1 MKVNTVSF
9 YHYVEKILNPYKWG
23 LSLVA
28 SVMMA
33 GFFSFVVVKGQIDSD
48 RQILSA
54 LSPYVATLA
63 ESSDRPEILR
73 VLENAAKVSASKI
86 VLVKDGHIFGT
97 SGLVDELDIVF
108 QKPIVDFQIF
118 DVLISKGQIVSS
130 IKAKRQNG
138 FAGDSEL
145 YVFTM
150 LAPIVQSTLGIFVA
164 TFIVCILLALVSSL
178 QMKRAIRK
186 ALKPLNQ
193 LHHEIEN
200 LSVFEATFSE
210 PIKVQELEMIRQTLH
225 SAKIDLENAKDRLA
239 EEKAQKMSAEA
250 FKRLIHDL
258 HNPVAALRTMVKL
271 AFDPSMNSED
281 KAEIFENL
289 PRIADQ
295 ILGQVTSAKKNLE
308 EEPIA
313 LREIDVLTTVYDS
326 VRQVSVL
333 SPEKR
338 IVTELSCE
346 ELLVAHDPSLLKRA
360 LVNLL
365 ENAVVAAESLVR
377 VSVQKDTTGTF
388 IRVCDDGSGMDESLI
403 PLYLQGRLQSG
414 KANRQAFGL
423 SSTNH
428 IVRSHGG
435 KLIYRKSNLGGSS
448 FEIRLGVL

>member
-1 MKVNTVSF
+1 MNSVPF
-9 YHYVEKILNPYKWG
+9 YQYVEKTLNPYKWG
-23 LSLVA
+23 LSLAA
-28 SVMMA
+28 SLMMA
-33 GFFSFVVVKGQIDSD
+33 GFFSFIVVKGQIDSD
-48 RQILSA
+48 KQTLTA

-63 ESSDRPEILR
+63 DSSDRPEILR
-73 VLENAAKVSASKI
+73 VLENAAKASSSKI

-97 SGLVDELDIVF
+97 SGSTDELDADF
-108 QKPIVDFQIF
+108 QNPTVDFHVF
-118 DVLISKGQIVSS
+118 DVMISKGQILSS
-130 IKAKRQNG
+130 IKANRQNG

-145 YVFTM
+145 YIFTM
-150 LAPIVQSTLGIFVA
+150 LAPIIKNTMGIFVA
-164 TFIVCILLALVSSL
+164 TFVICIVLALFSSM

-193 LHHEIEN
+193 LHYEIEN
-200 LSVFEATFSE
+200 LSVFEDSPSE
-210 PIKVQELEMIRQTLH
+210 PIRVQELEKIRQTLH

-271 AFDPSMNSED
+271 AFDPLVNPDD
-281 KAEIFENL
+281 KTEIFENL

-313 LREIDVLTTVYDS
+313 LRELDVLETVQDS
-326 VRQVSVL
+326 VHQISVL
-333 SPEKR
+333 SLEKR
-338 IVTELSCE
+338 IVTEIYCDE
-346 ELLVAHDPSLLKRA
+346 AMVAHDPALLKRA
-360 LVNLL
+360 LINLL
-365 ENAVVAAESLVR
+365 ENAVVAAESVVR

-448 FEIRLGVL
+448 FEIRLGAL

>member
-1 MKVNTVSF
+1 MNSVPF
-9 YHYVEKILNPYKWG
+9 YHYVEKTLNPYKWG

-28 SVMMA
+28 SLMMA
-33 GFFSFVVVKGQIDSD
+33 GFFSFIVVKGQIDSD
-48 RQILSA
+48 KQTLTA

-63 ESSDRPEILR
+63 DSSDRPEILR
-73 VLENAAKVSASKI
+73 VLENAAKASSSKI
-86 VLVKDGHIFGT
+86 VLVKDAHIFGT
-97 SGLVDELDIVF
+97 SGPTDELDSDF
-108 QKPIVDFQIF
+108 QSPTVDFHVF
-118 DVLISKGQIVSS
+118 DVMISKGQIVSS
-130 IKAKRQNG
+130 IKANRQNG

-145 YVFTM
+145 YIFTM
-150 LAPIVQSTLGIFVA
+150 LAPIIKNTMGIFVA
-164 TFIVCILLALVSSL
+164 TFVICIVLALFSSM

-193 LHHEIEN
+193 LHYEIEN
-200 LSVFEATFSE
+200 LSVFEDSPSE
-210 PIKVQELEMIRQTLH
+210 PIRVQELEKIRQTLH

-271 AFDPSMNSED
+271 AFDPLVNPDD
-281 KAEIFENL
+281 KTEIFENL

-313 LREIDVLTTVYDS
+313 LRELDVLETVQDS
-326 VRQVSVL
+326 VHQISVL
-333 SPEKR
+333 SLEKR
-338 IVTELSCE
+338 IVTEIYCDE
-346 ELLVAHDPSLLKRA
+346 AMVAHDPVLLKRA
-360 LVNLL
+360 LINLL
-365 ENAVVAAESLVR
+365 ENAVVAAESVVR

-448 FEIRLGVL
+448 FEIRLGAL